1 MTMSN
6 NTNINTNTATAESF
20 RPAVSLVATAKKRSA
35 VLDLA
40 LQAEK
45 FGFAGIACPSLG
57 AAMGFCTSL
66 AHETKTIK
74 FWTSIQPIYYS
85 HAIEM
90 ANTAA
95 HIFEISNSRF
105 SLGLGV
111 SHGPV
116 ISRLGATTA
125 TPLADI
131 RNYVQTMRNQE
142 RFSGELPP
150 IYLAALRDKMLDLTI
165 EISQGAIWANAA
177 LSNISSQLTRV
188 TPQRRA
194 EMFFANMVPTVI
206 STDLGAAHEIHRKTL
221 VGYVSLPN
229 YRNYWRSCGYDEQID
244 AFEKILDSPNK
255 ETRSAEIIAAMDTQW
270 LSDCTI
276 SGDSDTVREA
286 LWKWSQSGVLPIAVM
301 SSTSG
306 GQAKAVS
313 ELFDAY
319 K

>member
-1 MTMSN
+1 MTNSE
-6 NTNINTNTATAESF
+6 TF
-20 RPAVSLVATAKKRSA
+20 RPAISLVASANKRAA
-35 VLDLA
+35 VLELA
-40 LQAEK
+40 KQAETI
-45 FGFAGIACPSLG
+45 GLSGIACPSLG
-57 AAMGFCTSL
+57 AAMAFCVSL
-66 AHETKTIK
+66 AHATKSIK

-95 HIFEISNSRF
+95 HIHEISNKRF

-116 ISRLGATTA
+116 INRLGATTA

-131 RNYVQTMRNQE
+131 KTYVATMRSQE

-150 IYLAALRDKMLDLTI
+150 IYLAALRNKMLDLAT
-165 EISQGAIWANAA
+165 EISQGAIWANAS
-177 LSNISSQLTRV
+177 LSNISDQLTNIEAS
-188 TPQRRA
+188 RRS
-194 EMFFANMVPTVI
+194 EMFLANMVPTVI
-206 STDLGAAHEIHRKTL
+206 SEDIAAAQAIHRKTL

-244 AFEKILDSPNK
+244 AFEKILESPNK
-255 ETRSAEIIAAMDTQW
+255 ETRSAEIVAAMDTEW
-270 LSDCTI
+270 LNDCTI

-286 LWKWSQSGVLPIAVM
+286 LWGWSQAGVLPIAVM

-306 GQAKAVS
+306 GQAKAVG
-313 ELFDAY
+313 ELFAAY
-319 K
+319 SN

>member
-1 MTMSN
+1 M
-6 NTNINTNTATAESF
+6 A
-20 RPAVSLVATAKKRSA
+20 
-35 VLDLA
+35 
-40 LQAEK
+40 
-45 FGFAGIACPSLG
+45 
-57 AAMGFCTSL
+57 FCVSL
-66 AHETKTIK
+66 AHATKTIK

-95 HIFEISNSRF
+95 HIHEISDKRF

-116 ISRLGATTA
+116 INRLGATTA

-131 RNYVQTMRNQE
+131 KNYVATMRSHE

-150 IYLAALRDKMLDLTI
+150 IYLAALRNKMLDLAT
-165 EISQGAIWANAA
+165 EISQGAIWANAL
-177 LSNISSQLTRV
+177 LSNISDQLKHIEAS
-188 TPQRRA
+188 RRS
-194 EMFFANMVPTVI
+194 EIFLANMVPTVI
-206 STDLGAAHEIHRKTL
+206 SDDLSAAQAIHRKTL

-244 AFEKILDSPNK
+244 AFEKILESPNK
-255 ETRSAEIIAAMDTQW
+255 ETRSAEIIAAMDTEW
-270 LSDCTI
+270 LNDCTI

-286 LWKWSQSGVLPIAVM
+286 LWGWSQAGVLPIAVM

-306 GQAKAVS
+306 GQAIAVA
-313 ELFDAY
+313 ELFAAY
-319 K
+319 SN

>member
-1 MTMSN
+1 MTPE
-6 NTNINTNTATAESF
+6 TF
-20 RPAVSLVATAKKRSA
+20 RPAISLVATANKRAA

-40 LQAEK
+40 RQAETL
-45 FGFAGIACPSLG
+45 GFSGIACPSLG
-57 AAMGFCTSL
+57 AAMGFCVSL
-66 AHETKTIK
+66 AHATKTIK

-95 HIFEISNSRF
+95 HIHEISNKRF
-105 SLGLGV
+105 GLGLGV

-116 ISRLGATTA
+116 INRLGATTA

-131 RNYVQTMRNQE
+131 KTYVETMRAQE

-150 IYLAALRDKMLDLTI
+150 IYLAALRNKMLDLAT

-177 LSNISSQLTRV
+177 LSNIAEQLTRIQ
-188 TPQRRA
+188 TPQITDT
-194 EMFFANMVPTVI
+194 FFANMVPTVI
-206 STDLGAAHEIHRKTL
+206 SDNLSAAQAIHRKTL

-244 AFEKILDSPNK
+244 AFEKILESPNK
-255 ETRSAEIIAAMDTQW
+255 ETRSAEIIAAMDTAW
-270 LSDCTI
+270 LDDCTI
-276 SGDSDTVREA
+276 SGDGDTVREA
-286 LWKWSQSGVLPIAVM
+286 LWAWSQAGVLPIAVM

-306 GQAKAVS
+306 GQAKAVN
-313 ELFDAY
+313 ELFEAY
-319 K
+319 SN